1 MWQQQAFVLDSK
13 FNAYRATNHPNFRT
27 LYIRR
32 RNQLLREKSKQDDI
46 IPSSNIRRKY
56 LKIRSAILQN
66 KYNVHLD
73 IQSNSAGSQSTSMMS
88 LNMNKDASV
97 EMDFFSRSYYDLTPI
112 PTSQAQASRALV
124 GNNTIEEN
132 YAFDSVHHIYD
143 QHSDAV
149 TVLKFANNDK
159 SKLCCASNDGT
170 LSICDVLMSPPSV
183 LAILKYHTGPVTG
196 CDWSASDELIASCSL
211 DATICFWDAVRH
223 CCLRCVNDPFFS
235 SVLVCSFNPVNNNI
249 LITGNKA
256 GFVCV
261 LNVSTG
267 MFPKGGKQKIGGQIL
282 SLAIDSSGQIIWT
295 GNDKG
300 EIVSLK
306 FNSSDGS
313 VLTKCHRI
321 ITTPKRGAITC
332 LSWRS
337 WISREARDP
346 MLLANCSNN
355 ILCLYKVSESDDG
368 LLQLKKKFLVPHMHS
383 NHLLRSTFCPIMS
396 FRQGACVVTSS
407 EDSCVYFVDVERESN
422 YAVNKLQGHACV
434 TLGVTFNYDETMLA
448 TSDIQGIIIIW
459 SRQPQKHNNSL

>member
-1 MWQQQAFVLDSK
+1 MNS
-13 FNAYRATNHPNFRT
+13 TST

-32 RNQLLREKSKQDDI
+32 RSQLLREKSKQDGLM
-46 IPSSNIRRKY
+46 PFNNLRRKY
-56 LKIRSAILQN
+56 LKIRSSILQN
-66 KYNVHLD
+66 KYNVNLD
-73 IQSNSAGSQSTSMMS
+73 GQSNSTSSLSTSMMS
-88 LNMNKDASV
+88 LNMNASPL
-97 EMDFFSRSYYDLTPI
+97 DIDSSSHIYYDLTPI
-112 PTSQAQASRALV
+112 PTSQAKASRALV

-132 YAFDSVHHIYD
+132 YAFDSVYHIYD

-170 LSICDVLMSPPSV
+170 LSICDVLTSPPSV
-183 LAILKYHTGPVTG
+183 LAILKYHSGPVTG
-196 CDWSASDELIASCSL
+196 CDWSASDEFIASCST
-211 DATICFWDAVRH
+211 DATICFWDAIHH
-223 CCLRCVNDPFFS
+223 CCLRCVDDPFLS
-235 SVLVCSFNPVNNNI
+235 SVLVCVFNPVNNNI

-267 MFPKGGKQKIGGQIL
+267 MYPKGGKHKIGGQIL
-282 SLAIDSSGQIIWT
+282 SLAVDSSGQIIWA
-295 GNDKG
+295 GNNKG

-306 FNSSDGS
+306 LNSSDGS

-321 ITTPKRGAITC
+321 IASQKFGAVTC

-355 ILCLYKVSESDDG
+355 MLCLYNVSENVDG
-368 LLQLKKKFLVPHMHS
+368 LLILKKKFLVSHMHS
-383 NHLLRSTFCPIMS
+383 KHLLRSTFCPIMS

-407 EDSCVYFVDVERESN
+407 EDSCVYFVDIERESN

-459 SRQPQKHNNSL
+459 SRQSYKQNFTH